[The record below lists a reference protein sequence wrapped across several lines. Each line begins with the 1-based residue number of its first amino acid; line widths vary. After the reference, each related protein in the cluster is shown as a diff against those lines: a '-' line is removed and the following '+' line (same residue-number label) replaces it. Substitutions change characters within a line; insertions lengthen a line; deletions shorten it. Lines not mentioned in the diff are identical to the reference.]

1 MAEAEE
7 SSPETG
13 TIGVAVV
20 DGNYAEESFAEDLR
34 REVRERLS
42 HAGLKSSPMDP
53 VARGSTTGAA
63 LESVVENVWAA
74 ILILAVTKTYRFFKD
89 MSDRKHLREFNETQR
104 FCLVQFW
111 DNRGEARDAVE
122 LIRLLPHMHAHLSQ
136 IYPNRAYSF
145 VIMSAM
151 SAPRIEQL
159 NIKLENYDD
168 LQLTVWQAG
177 KMLRRMSDTPFAFLY
192 LEDGPYHSRQIRISA
207 V

>member
-7 SSPETG
+7 LSPESG

-20 DGNYAEESFAEDLR
+20 DGSYAEESFAEDLR

-42 HAGLKSSPMDP
+42 RSGLKSSPMDP

-74 ILILAVTKTYRFFKD
+74 VLILAVTKTYRFFKD
-89 MSDRKHLREFNETQR
+89 MRGRKHLREFNETQR

-111 DNRGEARDAVE
+111 DNRGEARDAVG
-122 LIRLLPHMHAHLSQ
+122 LLRLLPDIHAHLSQ

-151 SAPRIEQL
+151 SAPRIEEL

-177 KMLRRMSDTPFAFLY
+177 RMLRRMPETPFAFLY